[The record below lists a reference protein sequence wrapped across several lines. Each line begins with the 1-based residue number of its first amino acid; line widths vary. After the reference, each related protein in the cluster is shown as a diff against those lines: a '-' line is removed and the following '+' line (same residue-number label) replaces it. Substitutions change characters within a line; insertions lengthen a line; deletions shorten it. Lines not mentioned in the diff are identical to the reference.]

1 MAQMC
6 VFNNT
11 LDLFLLCV
19 SSDFNSFVTC
29 TFFSRLH
36 KLHVTFLFFQCR
48 LEYKAVF
55 VSANSGFLFLLPP

>member
-36 KLHVTFLFFQCR
+36 KLHVTFLFSQCR
-48 LEYKAVF
+48 LE
-55 VSANSGFLFLLPP
+55 